1 MLVSSTRAAE
11 LAKALYDAEKAS
23 TTIDKISVTHPDL
36 DGDEAY
42 AVQGAYAELRRADGA
57 KLIGRKIGLTSKAM
71 QELFGISTPDYGH
84 IFDDMVVPNGA
95 TVPMT
100 ELIQPMVEVEVCFLL
115 GRDLAGPGVT
125 RDDVMEATEAV
136 LPCIEII
143 DSRIVD
149 WAFTFVDTVSDNG
162 SSARC
167 VFSDERVKPGDVDLT
182 AVKVELHQNGEFV
195 NGGVGSDVMG
205 HPAEGIVWLA
215 NSIGTYGHTLRA
227 GDFVLSGA
235 IAKAVPAK
243 AGDTFE
249 ARVSDLGTV
258 ECAFR

>member
-1 MLVSSTRAAE
+1 MTRAADLGRE
-11 LAKALYDAEKAS
+11 LYDAELAS
-23 TTIDKISVTHPDL
+23 TVVPKISVRHPDL

-42 AVQGAYAELRRADGA
+42 AVQEVYAGLKRAAGHT
-57 KLIGRKIGLTSKAM
+57 LIGRKIGLTSKAM

-84 IFDDMVVPNGA
+84 IFDDMVVRSGA
-95 TVPMT
+95 TVPMS

-115 GRDLAGPGVT
+115 GRDLAGPAIT

-149 WAFTFVDTVSDNG
+149 WAFSFVDTVSDNG

-182 AVKVELHQNGEFV
+182 AVKVELFQNGEFV
-195 NGGVGSDVMG
+195 NSGVGSDVMG
-205 HPAEGIVWLA
+205 HPAEGVVWLA
-215 NSIGTYGHTLRA
+215 NALGKYGHSLSA

-243 AGDTFE
+243 AGDNFQ
-249 ARVSDLGTV
+249 ARISDLGTV